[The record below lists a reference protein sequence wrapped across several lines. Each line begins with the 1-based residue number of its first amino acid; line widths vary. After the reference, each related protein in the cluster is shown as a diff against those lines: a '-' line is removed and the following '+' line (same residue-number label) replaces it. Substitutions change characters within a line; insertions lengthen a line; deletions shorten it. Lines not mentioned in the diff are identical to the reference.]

1 MTAATG
7 TPAHT
12 AARPVGWA
20 RIAASSGG
28 LALVLIAAAVLTPQF
43 YTGGNLNDLLRQIAF
58 LGVAAIGQ
66 TFVLLVAG
74 IDLSVG
80 AVMGL
85 AMVVSAQLTGGG
97 DRLLPV
103 ALLVA
108 VALGLGAGLMN
119 AGLVVTRR
127 VPPFVATF
135 ATFTL
140 VAGGLSAW
148 TKGAPSGT
156 IPPALAWLG
165 AKSVLGVPTPIV
177 IFLALLAVAAF
188 TLNRTTYGRRIY
200 ATGANPSALRL
211 SGVPTRAIT
220 ASAYV
225 VCALLALLSGLM
237 TSGYVDNYLSQN
249 LNLDSIAAA
258 VVGGTALTGG
268 KGGVGVTT
276 IGVVL
281 IAVLALVGGFHGL
294 LVTRARMVPFVVTLG
309 TFYLPDPGH
318 RVRVLLDAGRRD
330 PTTWPGSSSSTSGRC
345 R

>member
-7 TPAHT
+7 ERTRTPSRT
-12 AARPVGWA
+12 VPWA
-20 RIAASSGG
+20 RMAASFGG
-28 LALVLIAAAVLTPQF
+28 IAIVLAAAAVLTPEF
-43 YTGGNLNDLLRQIAF
+43 YSGGNLDDLLRQIAF
-58 LGVAAIGQ
+58 IGVAAVGQ

-80 AVMGL
+80 AVLGL
-85 AMVVSAQLTGGG
+85 AMVVSAQLTNGSN
-97 DRLLPV
+97 RLLPL
-103 ALLVA
+103 ALLAA
-108 VALGLGAGLMN
+108 VGLGLGAGLMN
-119 AGLVVTRR
+119 AGLVVARR

-156 IPPALAWLG
+156 IPPALAWIG

-177 IFLALLAVAAF
+177 IFAVLLAVAAF
-188 TLNRTTYGRRIY
+188 VLNRTTYGRRVY
-200 ATGANPSALRL
+200 ATGANPSASRL
-211 SGVPTRAIT
+211 SGVPTRAVT

-225 VCALLALLSGLM
+225 ICALTALLSGLM
-237 TSGYVDNYLSQN
+237 TSGYSGYVDNYLSHN

-281 IAVLALVGGFHGL
+281 IAVLVNFMGL
-294 LVTRARMVPFVVTLG
+294 LGAGKAGQLLIEGAVILAAVWLQTR
-309 TFYLPDPGH
+309 
-318 RVRVLLDAGRRD
+318 GR
-330 PTTWPGSSSSTSGRC
+330 TTGRTS
-345 R
+345 